1 MRVIQNMVMELE
13 HPSPKSRVLRG
24 GGTMHDGAKA
34 EVFLDQAIGPIRS
47 GIRNEAPQQ
56 LGDLSVGL
64 GFKVSDCQAPLRDGP
79 CDQVPS
85 NMVHSLSGWSARAKE
100 G

>member
-47 GIRNEAPQQ
+47 GIRDEVPQQ
-56 LGDLSVGL
+56 LGGLSVG
-64 GFKVSDCQAPLRDGP
+64 FIDK
-79 CDQVPS
+79 
-85 NMVHSLSGWSARAKE
+85 
-100 G
+100 